1 MTLSPSPCLRVS
13 VSPRLRVTASPRPPF
28 SLSPRP
34 PHRVTPNLVPAV
46 LTRYATATVSPI
58 LITLLL
64 LGLAIVLFATEKIPV
79 DIVGILLVIALVM
92 TQVLTVSE
100 GVAGFGNDVII
111 TIGGLFILVGG
122 LVKTGL
128 VDLIGRR
135 MHRIAGG
142 NEFFLTAIIMAT
154 AALSAS
160 LLKNTTTTA
169 MFLPVIIGLAA
180 KAKIAPSKLLM
191 PLAFGAILG
200 GSCTLIGT
208 STNLAVSGAITRYGQ
223 PPFSMFELTTV
234 GVVTFTAGILYMLLI
249 GRRLL
254 PNRGGEDSFTEQYR
268 IREYI
273 SEVLVLPDSS
283 LVGKTLG
290 EAKLNSELNLHIL
303 GIVRSGRTIASPDPN
318 ERIQRRDSL
327 LVEGTI
333 DDLLSIKEQIGLEI
347 KPDFMLHDA
356 VLESGTVELFE
367 VMVMRDS
374 RLVGQTLK
382 SIRFRQSYDLTVLA
396 INRHGE
402 TFIHKLSSVTLQFGD
417 VLLVQGRRDE
427 IEPLVVEGELLLLE
441 DVSASSMRIDKR
453 RWAVAAFVLFLA
465 LSLSKLTLGV
475 EIPLAICV
483 LAGVLLLLVTRT
495 IRHSE
500 MYALIDFR
508 LLVLIA
514 CMMSFGVA
522 MEKTGADVFL
532 AGYVQNYFGQF
543 GPTAILAGFFLL
555 TVALTQPM
563 SNQAAA
569 LVVLPVAVKAAV
581 ALGLN
586 PRTFIVGVT
595 YAASFSF
602 ITPLE
607 PACVL
612 VYTPGRYRFM
622 DFVKIGSI
630 LTIIVFAVSIFL
642 VPIFWPF

>member
-1 MTLSPSPCLRVS
+1 M
-13 VSPRLRVTASPRPPF
+13 
-28 SLSPRP
+28 
-34 PHRVTPNLVPAV
+34 
-46 LTRYATATVSPI
+46 SPI
-58 LITLLL
+58 VITLLL
-64 LGLAIVLFATEKIPV
+64 LLVAIILFATEKLPV

-111 TIGGLFILVGG
+111 TIAGLFILVGG
-122 LVKTGL
+122 LIKTGL

-135 MHRIAGG
+135 MHRLAGG
-142 NEFFLTAIIMAT
+142 NEFFLTALIMMA

-160 LLKNTTTTA
+160 VLKNTTTTA
-169 MFLPVIIGLAA
+169 MFLPVVIGLAA
-180 KAKIAPSKLLM
+180 KAKIPPSKLLM

-208 STNLAVSGAITRYGQ
+208 STNLAVSGAIVRYGQ
-223 PPFSMFELTTV
+223 EPFSMFELTKV
-234 GVVTFTAGILYMLLI
+234 GIVTFAAGMVYMMLI
-249 GRRLL
+249 GRRML
-254 PNRGGEDSFTEQYR
+254 PARGGEDSFADQYH

-273 SEVLVLPDSS
+273 SEVLVLPDST

-290 EAKLNSELNLHIL
+290 EAKLNSDLDIHIL
-303 GIVRSGRTIASPDPN
+303 GIARSGQTIASPDPN

-333 DDLLSIKEQIGLEI
+333 DDILRVKEEIGLEL

-356 VLESGTVELFE
+356 MLESGRVELFE

-374 RLVGQTLK
+374 PLVGHTLK
-382 SIRFRQSYDLTVLA
+382 SIRFRQTYDLTVLA
-396 INRHGE
+396 INRHRE
-402 TFIHKLSSVTLQFGD
+402 IFIHKLSSVTLKFGD
-417 VLLVQGRRDE
+417 VLLVQGKREE
-427 IEPLVVEGELLLLE
+427 IEPLVLDGELLMLE
-441 DVSASSMRIDKR
+441 DVSATSMRTDKR
-453 RWAVAAFVLFLA
+453 RWAIAAFLLFLG
-465 LSLSKLTLGV
+465 LSLSKVAIGFD
-475 EIPLAICV
+475 IPLAICV
-483 LAGVLLLLVTRT
+483 LTGVLLLLATQT
-495 IRHSE
+495 IRYRE
-500 MYALIDFR
+500 MYSLIDFR

-532 AGYVQNYFGQF
+532 AGYVQNYFGQY
-543 GPTAILAGFFLL
+543 GATPVLAGFFLL

-612 VYTPGRYRFM
+612 VYTPGRYRFV
-622 DFVKIGSI
+622 DFVKIGSL
-630 LTIIVFAVSIFL
+630 LTVIVFVVAIFL
-642 VPIFWPF
+642 VPRFWPF

>member
-1 MTLSPSPCLRVS
+1 
-13 VSPRLRVTASPRPPF
+13 
-28 SLSPRP
+28 
-34 PHRVTPNLVPAV
+34 
-46 LTRYATATVSPI
+46 VSPI
-58 LITLLL
+58 AITLVLL
-64 LGLAIVLFATEKIPV
+64 LVAIILFATEKIPV

-122 LVKTGL
+122 LIKTGL

-142 NEFFLTAIIMAT
+142 NEFFLTSMIMV
-154 AALSAS
+154 AAAFSAS
-160 LLKNTTTTA
+160 VLKNTTTTA

-180 KAKIAPSKLLM
+180 KAKIPPSKLLM

-208 STNLAVSGAITRYGQ
+208 STNLAVSGAIVRYGQ
-223 PPFSMFELTTV
+223 EPFSMFELTTV
-234 GVVTFTAGILYMLLI
+234 GVVTFAAGLTYMLLI
-249 GRRLL
+249 GRRML
-254 PNRGGEDSFTEQYR
+254 PARGGEDSFTDQYS

-290 EAKLNSELNLHIL
+290 EAKLNTDLDLQIL
-303 GIVRSGRTIASPDPN
+303 GIARSGQTIASPDPN

-333 DDLLSIKEQIGLEI
+333 EDILRVKEEIGLEL
-347 KPDFMLHDA
+347 KPDFMLNDA
-356 VLESGTVELFE
+356 MLESGTVELFE

-374 RLVGQTLK
+374 PLVGQTLK
-382 SIRFRQSYDLTVLA
+382 SIRFRQTYDLTVLA

-402 TFIHKLSSVTLQFGD
+402 TFINKLSSVQLKFGD
-417 VLLVQGRRDE
+417 VLLVQGTRE
-427 IEPLVVEGELLLLE
+427 GIEPLVVDGELLLLE
-441 DVSASSMRIDKR
+441 DLSATSMRTDKR
-453 RWAVAAFVLFLA
+453 RWAIAAFVLFLA
-465 LSLSKLTLGV
+465 LSLTKVTVGIDVPLTV
-475 EIPLAICV
+475 AV
-483 LAGVLLLLVTRT
+483 LAGVMLLLATNT
-495 IRHSE
+495 IRYSE
-500 MYALIDFR
+500 MYSLIDFR

-522 MEKTGADVFL
+522 MEKTGADVLL
-532 AGYVQNYFGQF
+532 AGYIQHYFEQY
-543 GPTAILAGFFLL
+543 GPTAVLAGFFLL

-569 LVVLPVAVKAAV
+569 LVILPVAVKAAI
-581 ALGLN
+581 ALGYN
-586 PRTFIVGVT
+586 PRTFIVGIT

-630 LTIIVFAVSIFL
+630 LTVIVFVVSIAL
-642 VPIFWPF
+642 VPWFWPF

>member
-1 MTLSPSPCLRVS
+1 M
-13 VSPRLRVTASPRPPF
+13 
-28 SLSPRP
+28 
-34 PHRVTPNLVPAV
+34 
-46 LTRYATATVSPI
+46 SPI

-64 LGLAIVLFATEKIPV
+64 LVLAIILFATEKLPV
-79 DIVGILLVIALVM
+79 DVVGILLVIALVM

-111 TIGGLFILVGG
+111 TIAGLFILVGG
-122 LVKTGL
+122 LIKTGL

-142 NEFFLTAIIMAT
+142 NEFFLTAMIMMA

-160 LLKNTTTTA
+160 VLKNTTTTA

-180 KAKIAPSKLLM
+180 KTKIAPSKLLM

-223 PPFSMFELTTV
+223 EPFSMFELTAV
-234 GVVTFTAGILYMLLI
+234 GIVTFGAGMIYMMLI
-249 GRRLL
+249 GRRML
-254 PNRGGEDSFTEQYR
+254 PNRGGEDSLTEQYH
-268 IREYI
+268 IREYT
-273 SEVLVLPDSS
+273 SELLVLPDSP

-290 EAKLNSELNLHIL
+290 EAKLNADLDLHIL
-303 GIVRSGRTIASPDPN
+303 GIARTGATIASPNPD

-327 LVEGTI
+327 IVEGTI
-333 DDLLSIKEQIGLEI
+333 EDILRVKEEIGLEI
-347 KPDFMLHDA
+347 KADFMLHDA
-356 VLESGTVELFE
+356 MLESGTVELFE
-367 VMVMRDS
+367 VMVLPDS
-374 RLVGQTLK
+374 PIVGQTLK
-382 SIRFRQSYDLTVLA
+382 SIRFRQTYDLTVLA
-396 INRHGE
+396 VNRHGE
-402 TFIHKLSSVTLQFGD
+402 TFINKLSSVTLKFGD
-417 VLLVQGRRDE
+417 VLLVQGAREE

-441 DVSASSMRIDKR
+441 DVSANSMRIDKR
-453 RWAVAAFVLFLA
+453 KWAIAAFVLFLT
-465 LSLSKLTLGV
+465 LSLSNVIIGFHV
-475 EIPLAICV
+475 PLAICV
-483 LAGVLLLLVTRT
+483 LSGVLLLLATKTV
-495 IRHSE
+495 RHSE
-500 MYALIDFR
+500 MYSLIDFR

-522 MEKTGADVFL
+522 MEKTGADAYL
-532 AGYVQNYFGQF
+532 AGYVQNYLGQL
-543 GPTAILAGFFLL
+543 GPTAVLAGFFVL

-586 PRTFIVGVT
+586 PRTFIVGIT

-607 PACVL
+607 PACIL

-622 DFVKIGSI
+622 DFVKIGTI
-630 LTIIVFAVSIFL
+630 LTIIVFVVSMFL
-642 VPIFWPF
+642 VPIVWPF

>member
-1 MTLSPSPCLRVS
+1 M
-13 VSPRLRVTASPRPPF
+13 
-28 SLSPRP
+28 
-34 PHRVTPNLVPAV
+34 
-46 LTRYATATVSPI
+46 SPI

-64 LGLAIVLFATEKIPV
+64 LVAAIILFATEKLPV
-79 DIVGILLVIALVM
+79 DIVGILLVIALVL

-122 LVKTGL
+122 LVKTGV

-135 MHRIAGG
+135 MHRFSGG
-142 NEFFLTAIIMAT
+142 NEFILTAIIMIA

-160 LLKNTTTTA
+160 VLKNTTTTA
-169 MFLPVIIGLAA
+169 MFLPVVIGLAA
-180 KAKIAPSKLLM
+180 KARIAPSKLLM

-208 STNLAVSGAITRYGQ
+208 STNLAVSGAIVRYGQ
-223 PPFSMFELTTV
+223 EPFSMFELTSV
-234 GVVTFTAGILYMLLI
+234 GVVTFAVGLVYMMLI
-249 GRRLL
+249 GRLML
-254 PNRGGEDSFTEQYR
+254 PSRGGEDSFADQYQ
-268 IREYI
+268 IRAYV
-273 SEVLVLPDSS
+273 SELLVLPDSS

-290 EAKLNSELNLHIL
+290 EAKLNSDLDLHIL
-303 GIVRSGRTIASPDPN
+303 GIVRSGETIASPDPN

-333 DDLLSIKEQIGLEI
+333 EDILRVKEAIGLEI

-356 VLESGTVELFE
+356 MLESGSVELFE

-382 SIRFRQSYDLTVLA
+382 SIRFRQTYDLPVLA

-402 TFIHKLSSVTLQFGD
+402 TFINKLSSVTLKFGD
-417 VLLVQGRRDE
+417 VLLVQGNRAE
-427 IEPLVVEGELLLLE
+427 VEPLVVEGELLLLE
-441 DVSASSMRIDKR
+441 DVSANSVRVDKR
-453 RWAVAAFVLFLA
+453 RWALAAFALFLT
-465 LSLSKLTLGV
+465 LSLSKVTFGLD
-475 EIPLAICV
+475 IPLAICV
-483 LAGVLLLLVTRT
+483 LIGVLLLLATNT
-495 IRHSE
+495 IRYAE
-500 MYALIDFR
+500 MYSLIDFR
-508 LLVLIA
+508 LLVMIA

-522 MEKTGADVFL
+522 MEKTGTDVFL
-532 AGYVQNYFGQF
+532 AGYVQDHFAQY
-543 GPTAILAGFFLL
+543 GPTAVLAGFFVL
-555 TVALTQPM
+555 TVLLTQPM

-586 PRTFIVGVT
+586 PRTFIVGIT

-612 VYTPGRYRFM
+612 VYTPGRYRFT
-622 DFVKIGSI
+622 DFVKIGTF
-630 LTIIVFAVSIFL
+630 LTIIVFVVSIFL
-642 VPIFWPF
+642 VPLMWPF

>member
-1 MTLSPSPCLRVS
+1 M
-13 VSPRLRVTASPRPPF
+13 
-28 SLSPRP
+28 
-34 PHRVTPNLVPAV
+34 
-46 LTRYATATVSPI
+46 SPI

-64 LGLAIVLFATEKIPV
+64 LVAAIILFATEKLPV
-79 DIVGILLVIALVM
+79 DIVGILLVIALVL

-122 LVKTGL
+122 LVKTGV

-135 MHRIAGG
+135 MHRFSGG
-142 NEFFLTAIIMAT
+142 NEFILTAIIMIA

-160 LLKNTTTTA
+160 VLKNTTTTA
-169 MFLPVIIGLAA
+169 MFLPVVIGLAA
-180 KAKIAPSKLLM
+180 KARIAPSKLLM

-208 STNLAVSGAITRYGQ
+208 STNLAVSGAIVRYGQ
-223 PPFSMFELTTV
+223 EPFSMFELTSV
-234 GVVTFTAGILYMLLI
+234 GVVMFAVGLVYMMLI
-249 GRRLL
+249 GRLML
-254 PNRGGEDSFTEQYR
+254 PSRGGEDSFADQYQ
-268 IREYI
+268 IRAYI
-273 SEVLVLPDSS
+273 SELLVLPDSS

-290 EAKLNSELNLHIL
+290 EAKLNSDLDLHIL
-303 GIVRSGRTIASPDPN
+303 GIVRSGQTIASPEPN

-333 DDLLSIKEQIGLEI
+333 EDILRVKEAIGLEI

-356 VLESGTVELFE
+356 MLEGGSVQLFE

-374 RLVGQTLK
+374 QLVGQTLK
-382 SIRFRQSYDLTVLA
+382 SIRFRQTYDLTVLA

-402 TFIHKLSSVTLQFGD
+402 TFISKLSNVTLKFGD
-417 VLLVQGRRDE
+417 VLLVQGNRE
-427 IEPLVVEGELLLLE
+427 EVEPLVVQGEMLLLE
-441 DVSASSMRIDKR
+441 DVSANSVRVDKR
-453 RWAVAAFVLFLA
+453 RWALAAFALFLT
-465 LSLSKLTLGV
+465 LSLSKVMFGLD
-475 EIPLAICV
+475 IPLAVCV
-483 LAGVLLLLVTRT
+483 LVGVLLLLATKT
-495 IRHSE
+495 IRHAE
-500 MYALIDFR
+500 MYSLIDFR
-508 LLVLIA
+508 LLVMIA

-522 MEKTGADVFL
+522 MEKTGTDIFL
-532 AGYVQNYFGQF
+532 AGYVQDHFAQY
-543 GPTAILAGFFLL
+543 GPTAVLAGFFVL
-555 TVALTQPM
+555 TVLLTQPM

-586 PRTFIVGVT
+586 PRTFIVGIT

-612 VYTPGRYRFM
+612 VYTPGRYRFT
-622 DFVKIGSI
+622 DFVKIGTF
-630 LTIIVFAVSIFL
+630 LTIIVFVVSIFL
-642 VPIFWPF
+642 VPIMWPF